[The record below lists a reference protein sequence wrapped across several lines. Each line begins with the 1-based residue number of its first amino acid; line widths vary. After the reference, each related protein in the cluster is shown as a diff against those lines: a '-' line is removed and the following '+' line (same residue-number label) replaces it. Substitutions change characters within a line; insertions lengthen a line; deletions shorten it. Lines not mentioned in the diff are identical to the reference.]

1 MKNYLF
7 TLFIFILSFNCYSQV
22 KFEKGF
28 FINNDD
34 QKTECL
40 IKNMDWLD
48 NPTEFKMKL
57 SENNEVKTI
66 SVDNI
71 KELTIYNISK
81 YIKKNVKIDKSSSNL
96 QQLSHNKNPVFTDEL
111 LMLKVLVE
119 GKASLYYYESENLK
133 RFFFKINDNKI
144 EQLVFKSYLLADNSS
159 KKNNN
164 YFRQQLWNNL
174 KCKDILITDVKDIDY
189 KQKDLVN
196 LFIDYNKCS
205 NSEVVSFYGKKQKDL
220 FNLSIRPRINNSSVN
235 LQHTSSIYGD
245 INFDD
250 KLNFGIG
257 IEAEYILPFNKNKWS
272 IIAEPTFHDYK
283 AELTTET
290 KNVSGGELTVNLDY
304 KSIDIPIGFR
314 YYFFL
319 NENSKIFTDF
329 SYLINFNLN
338 SSFELSR
345 MDGSNLDTLNIR
357 TSNNVAVGL
366 GYNFSDKYS
375 IELRYHSKRNLLNNN
390 ISWNSEYENL
400 SIVMG
405 YSFF

>member
-7 TLFIFILSFNCYSQV
+7 ALFIFTLSFNCYSQI
-22 KFEKGF
+22 KFEQGF
-28 FINNDD
+28 FINNDG

-48 NPTEFKMKL
+48 NPTEFKIKL
-57 SENNEVKTI
+57 SENSEVQTI

-96 QQLSHNKNPVFTDEL
+96 QHLDHNKNPVFTDEL

-119 GKASLYYYESENLK
+119 GKASLYYFENENLK

-174 KCKDILITDVKDIDY
+174 KCKDISITDVEDIDY

-196 LFIDYNKCS
+196 LFIDYNKCR

-220 FNLSIRPRINNSSVN
+220 FYLSIRPKINNSSVN
-235 LQHTSSIYGD
+235 LEHSTYGD
-245 INFDD
+245 FNFDD

-272 IIAEPTFHDYK
+272 IIAEPTFHDYQAK
-283 AELTTET
+283 RTKET
-290 KNVSGGELTVNLDY
+290 NNISGGELTVNLDY

-319 NENSKIFTDF
+319 NQNSKIFTDF

-338 SSFELSR
+338 SSFDLSR

-366 GYNFSDKYS
+366 GYKFRNHYS
-375 IELRYHSKRNLLNNN
+375 IELRYHSKRNLLNN
-390 ISWNSEYENL
+390 ISWNSDYKNL
-400 SIVMG
+400 SLILG